1 MAARRSRRCESW
13 GGSIGFTDRRGAA
26 AAELVKRKLS
36 AAGLGD
42 ASVERLPADGKTR
55 YAHFLSYYGWDPISA
70 SLEEVAPRPGM
81 IARFL
86 ESPVALADYS
96 QDADVTAELVDVG
109 RGLDAKSYEGRD
121 VKGKIVLAD
130 GAVADVH
137 RAACEERG
145 AAGFLS
151 AYPNQTTAWSGEAF
165 NLVDGKRSVSEIR
178 DVLAG
183 RYEPVPLAEVAEYLD
198 RLARAGAVRFGP

>member
-1 MAARRSRRCESW
+1 
-13 GGSIGFTDRRGAA
+13 
-26 AAELVKRKLS
+26 
-36 AAGLGD
+36 
-42 ASVERLPADGKTR
+42 
-55 YAHFLSYYGWDPISA
+55 
-70 SLEEVAPRPGM
+70 
-81 IARFL
+81 
-86 ESPVALADYS
+86 
-96 QDADVTAELVDVG
+96 
-109 RGLDAKSYEGRD
+109 LDAKSYEGRD